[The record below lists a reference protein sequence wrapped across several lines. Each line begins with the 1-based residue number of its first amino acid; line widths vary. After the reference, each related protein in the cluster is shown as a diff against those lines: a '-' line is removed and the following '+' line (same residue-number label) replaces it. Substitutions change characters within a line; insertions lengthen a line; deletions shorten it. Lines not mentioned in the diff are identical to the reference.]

1 MKFSILIAHY
11 NNAVFLKQCF
21 DSILQQTYKN
31 WEVIIVDDCSAES
44 EKNVLKELI
53 AGDSRFFLY
62 ENEINK
68 GTGYTKRRC
77 AEMATGDIC
86 GFLDPD
92 DALTSDALE
101 ESIKI
106 YANKNIVATYSQF
119 YVCDGNL
126 NIEKLFPY
134 SREIKNGDPY
144 FFNIYFDIAHFFTF
158 KKEIYDATEKI
169 NENISSSVDQDL
181 YLKLYEKGN
190 FFFIKKPFY
199 LYRIHQKGIS
209 QDQKKKEK
217 LYKNWHQV
225 LLDTLERRHIR
236 VLYKKAVQDIESLPN
251 FIFEKQ
257 NTLIKRIIRKI
268 T

>member
-11 NNAVFLKQCF
+11 NNGAFLKQCF

-44 EKNVLKELI
+44 EKNILRELI

-77 AEMATGDIC
+77 AELATGDIC

-92 DALTSDALE
+92 DALTLNALE
-101 ESIKI
+101 ESVKA
-106 YANKNIVATYSQF
+106 YARENIVATYSQF

-126 NIEKLFPY
+126 TIEKLFPY
-134 SREIKNGDPY
+134 SRKIKNGNPD
-144 FFNIYFDIAHFFTF
+144 FFNINFEVAHFFTF
-158 KKEIYDATEKI
+158 KKAIYDTTEGI
-169 NENISSSVDQDL
+169 NEDISSSVDQDL
-181 YLKLYEKGN
+181 YLKIYEKGS
-190 FFFIKKPFY
+190 FFYIKKPLY
-199 LYRIHQKGIS
+199 LYRIHQKGVS
-209 QDQKKKEK
+209 QDKKKKEK
-217 LYKNWHQV
+217 LHKNWHLV
-225 LLDTLERRHIR
+225 LADTLKRRQLR
-236 VLYKKAVQDIESLPN
+236 TLYKKDSESINNLPN

-257 NTLIKRIIRKI
+257 NTLITRIIRKI